1 MPDDV
6 VAQPF
11 SVPSSATER
20 LFDGPGVMRAR
31 CRSFDWARTSLGPVS
46 GWSLSL
52 RTIVGMMLA
61 ARHPM
66 FLWWGPDLVQIYND
80 GYLPSFGT
88 TGRDVSALGATGEQH
103 WNEIWPVIGPQI
115 RQVLKTGD
123 ATWHE
128 DQLVPID
135 RNGRLEEVWWTYGY
149 SPAFDDDGSIAGVL
163 VVVQETTARVKAVAA
178 LEAAR
183 GAAELALKRLSDVFR
198 QAPAFIAVMR
208 GPKFVFEVVNDAY
221 YQLVGHREILGKG
234 VFEALP
240 EGRGQGFEEL
250 LTGVLETGETYAGT
264 EIPVTLQ
271 RTPDAPPEQRYLNLM
286 YQAITGADGATSGI
300 FALGVDVT
308 DQVRARR
315 DVEAA
320 RHDADS
326 ARFAAEEANR
336 AKSEFLAVMS
346 HELRTPLNAIGGYAD
361 LIQMGI
367 HGPVTEAQR
376 SSLSRI
382 QQSQRHLLGLINE
395 VLNHTR
401 IERGSVH
408 YDLTTLSV
416 QTAVKLATA
425 LVMPQAQTKGL
436 GFEQADSP
444 RGTELVADAE
454 KLRQVLLNVLT
465 NAVKFTEPGGTI
477 TIGWRLAGNQVAIEV
492 ADTGIGIEPE
502 KIETIF
508 EPFVQVNQRLT
519 RPNEGIGLGLAISR
533 DLARGMGGDLVVA
546 SERGSGSTFTLMLPS
561 A

>member
-1 MPDDV
+1 MG
-6 VAQPF
+6 
-11 SVPSSATER
+11 R
-20 LFDGPGVMRAR
+20 LFEGPGVMRAR
-31 CRSFDWARTSLGPVS
+31 CRGFDWATTPIGAVS

-52 RTIVGMMLA
+52 RTIVSMMLA

-66 FLWWGPDLVQIYND
+66 FLWWGRDLVQIYND

-88 TGRDVSALGATGEQH
+88 TGRDISALGATGEQH
-103 WNEIWPVIGPQI
+103 WSEIWPVIGPQI
-115 RQVLKTGD
+115 RQVLTTGE

-128 DQLVPID
+128 DQLVPIE
-135 RNGRLEEVWWTYGY
+135 RNGHLEEVWWTYGY
-149 SPAFDDDGSIAGVL
+149 SPAFDDDGSIGGVL

-183 GAAELALKRLSDVFR
+183 GAAEMELARLSDVFR

-221 YQLVGHREILGKG
+221 YQLVGHRQILGKG
-234 VFEALP
+234 VFDALP

-250 LTGVLETGETYAGT
+250 LSDVLETGKPYTGT
-264 EIPVTLQ
+264 EISVTLQ
-271 RTPDAPPEQRYLNLM
+271 RTPGALPELRYLNLM
-286 YQAITGADGATSGI
+286 YQVITAADGARTGI

-308 DQVRARR
+308 DQVHARHE
-315 DVEAA
+315 VEAA
-320 RHDADS
+320 RQDAES
-326 ARFAAEEANR
+326 ARVAAEEANR

-361 LIQMGI
+361 LIEMGI
-367 HGPVTEAQR
+367 HGPVTDAQR
-376 SSLSRI
+376 SSLIRI

-408 YDLTTLSV
+408 YNLVALPV
-416 QTAVKLATA
+416 RTAMKLATA
-425 LVMPQAQTKGL
+425 LITPQAQSKGL
-436 GFEQADSP
+436 RVEQTASP
-444 RGTELVADAE
+444 RDVEVLADPE
-454 KLRQVLLNVLT
+454 KLRQVLLNLLT
-465 NAVKFTEPGGTI
+465 NAIKFTERGGTI
-477 TIGWRLAGNQVAIEV
+477 TTGWKRAGARVAINIG
-492 ADTGIGIEPE
+492 DTGIGIEPE
-502 KIETIF
+502 KLETIF
-508 EPFVQVNQRLT
+508 EPFVQVNQMLT

-546 SERGSGSTFTLMLPS
+546 SKAGSGSTFTLILPV

>member
-1 MPDDV
+1 M
-6 VAQPF
+6 
-11 SVPSSATER
+11 ER
-20 LFDGPGVMRAR
+20 LFDGPGIMRAR
-31 CRSFDWARTSLGPVS
+31 CRAFDWATTPIGAVS

-52 RTIVGMMLA
+52 RTIVSMMLA

-88 TGRDVSALGATGEQH
+88 TGRDISALGATGEQH

-115 RQVLKTGD
+115 RQVLTTGE

-128 DQLVPID
+128 DQLVPIE
-135 RNGRLEEVWWTYGY
+135 RNGHLEEVWWTYGY
-149 SPAFDDDGSIAGVL
+149 SPAFDDDGSIGGVL

-183 GAAELALKRLSDVFR
+183 GAAEMELARLSDVFR

-221 YQLVGHREILGKG
+221 YQLVGHRQILGKG
-234 VFEALP
+234 VFDAVP

-250 LTGVLETGETYAGT
+250 LSDVLETGKPYTGT
-264 EIPVTLQ
+264 EISVTLQ
-271 RTPDAPPEQRYLNLM
+271 RTPGAPPELRYLNLM
-286 YQAITGADGATSGI
+286 YQVITAADGARTGI

-308 DQVRARR
+308 DQVHARHE
-315 DVEAA
+315 VEAA
-320 RHDADS
+320 RQDAES
-326 ARFAAEEANR
+326 ARVAAEEANR

-361 LIQMGI
+361 LIEMGI
-367 HGPVTEAQR
+367 HGPVTDAQR
-376 SSLSRI
+376 SSLIRI

-408 YDLTTLSV
+408 YNLVALPVRTAMKLAAALITPQAESKGLRV
-416 QTAVKLATA
+416 EQTA
-425 LVMPQAQTKGL
+425 
-436 GFEQADSP
+436 SP
-444 RGTELVADAE
+444 RDVEVLADPE
-454 KLRQVLLNVLT
+454 KLRQVLLNLLT
-465 NAVKFTEPGGTI
+465 NAIKFTERGGTI
-477 TIGWRLAGNQVAIEV
+477 TTGWKRAGNRVAINIG
-492 ADTGIGIEPE
+492 DTGIGIEPE
-502 KIETIF
+502 KLETIF
-508 EPFVQVNQRLT
+508 EPFVQVNQMLT

-546 SERGSGSTFTLMLPS
+546 SKAGSGSTFTLILPV